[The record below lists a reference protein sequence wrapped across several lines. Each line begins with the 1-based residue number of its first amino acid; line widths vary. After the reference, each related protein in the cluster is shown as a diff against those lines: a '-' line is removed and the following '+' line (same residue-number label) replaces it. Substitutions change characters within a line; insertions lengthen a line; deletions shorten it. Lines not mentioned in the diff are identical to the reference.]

1 MKHYKLFFFLI
12 KMLLLNACSTQK
24 IIFNDSEEFRLFSLV
39 PNPPKDMQMHNF
51 GDIIVCAKTAAFL
64 RAHAIQWVRSED
76 MTRVL
81 GVKVDAEESACR
93 EILQSIL
100 SCHDKKFFEHQ

>member
-1 MKHYKLFFFLI
+1 
-12 KMLLLNACSTQK
+12 MLLLNACSTQK